1 MLLLQKVGFEWD
13 NKMPVSSANK
23 IGTDISLTNVAT
35 SVIKMR
41 KSKGPITEPWG
52 APCLTSA
59 RDDVVTSF
67 SLHSNVL

>member
-1 MLLLQKVGFEWD
+1 MLA
-13 NKMPVSSANK
+13 SSANK

-52 APCLTSA
+52 TPCLISA
-59 RDDVVTSF
+59 RVDVTLSF